1 MKKRIGIV
9 CSLLPPLLFVSCI
22 TRQVQLNNSH
32 NSQKYIER
40 FIRDSMLIRD
50 SIYVKE
56 TPDTVYKTQWR
67 TVFRDRVRTDTLFV
81 KDTLYKEKQFDEPVS
96 YSNAT
101 GKGWGRLF
109 GFAVALFVAIILWR
123 CGIFDLVSHIVK
135 MIIKP

>member
-1 MKKRIGIV
+1 MKRRIGIV
-9 CSLLPPLLFVSCI
+9 CSLFVPLLFLSCV
-22 TRQVQLNNSH
+22 TRQVQLNSSH
-32 NSQKYIER
+32 NSQEYIER
-40 FIRDSMLIRD
+40 YIRDSILVRD

-81 KDTLYKEKQFDEPVS
+81 KDTIYSEKLLDEPRP
-96 YSNAT
+96 YGNAA
-101 GKGWGRLF
+101 GQGQGRLF

-135 MIIKP
+135 MFIKP